1 MRMVVFFYIL
11 YRTFPGHHCYRYMLS
26 EDVQAVVES
35 TAQIAEVDV
44 QSILSDCRQSEVVEA
59 RMIAIHI
66 LSQMGYSPQRLAKY
80 FHKTE
85 QGIRLILSMY
95 EDRHK
100 GNILLSRIEKDI
112 LKKVESK
119 CQLID

>member
-1 MRMVVFFYIL
+1 
-11 YRTFPGHHCYRYMLS
+11 MLS
-26 EDVQAVVES
+26 EDVMGVV
-35 TAQIAEVDV
+35 QITSEVAEVDC

-80 FHKTE
+80 FHKSE

-95 EDRHK
+95 EDRHR
-100 GNILLSRIEKDI
+100 NIMMSKMEKEI
-112 LKKVESK
+112 RKQVESK
-119 CQLID
+119 CQETR